1 MSVAEQTEQLIDAM
15 LDGALTDEEA
25 TRHLVSMAA
34 RGETAEEI
42 FGATRAVM
50 ARAIPFE
57 APESAVDMCGTG
69 GDGKQTY
76 NISTSV
82 AFVTAAAGVPVV
94 KHGNRGVSSRSGS
107 SDVLSA
113 LGIPNSLSRDF
124 WQRSIA
130 VRGIA
135 FLHAPQFHPGLVR
148 MAPLRRAIGTRTI
161 FNVLGP
167 LCNPAQVKRQLM
179 GVYSSALVPVIAE
192 VMYRRAMDAA
202 WVVHGSDGGDELSI
216 SGESDVA
223 MLTSSS
229 IQRTTLIPA
238 DAGLTVYDSSE
249 LTGGTP
255 EENAGAMLDLFAG
268 ERSAYRDSVLL
279 NSAGVLMVAGKVA
292 SLMEGVMLA
301 SEAIDSGRAFTLV
314 AALKEDAMKEPYV

>member
-1 MSVAEQTEQLIDAM
+1 MSVTEQTERLIGAM
-15 LDGALTDEEA
+15 LDGALPDEEA
-25 TRHLVSMAA
+25 IQHLISMAA

-50 ARAIPFE
+50 ARAITFD
-57 APESAVDMCGTG
+57 APEGAVDMCGTG

-82 AFVTAAAGVPVV
+82 AFVTAACGVPVV

-130 VRGIA
+130 THGIA

-148 MAPLRRAIGTRTI
+148 MAALRKSIGTRTI

-179 GVYSSALVPVIAE
+179 GVYSAALVPIIAE
-192 VMYRRAMDAA
+192 VMQKRAMDAA
-202 WVVHGSDGGDELSI
+202 WVVHGLDGGDELSI

-223 MLTSSS
+223 VITLSGIRESV
-229 IQRTTLIPA
+229 LIPEDGGLPRY
-238 DAGLTVYDSSE
+238 DASE

-255 EENAGAMLDLFAG
+255 EENADAMLALFAG
-268 ERSAYRDSVLL
+268 EWGAYRDSVLL
-279 NSAGVLMVAGKVA
+279 NSAAALMIAEKVTSLAEGVLLAADTIDAGLV
-292 SLMEGVMLA
+292 
-301 SEAIDSGRAFTLV
+301 RTLV
-314 AALKEDAMKEPYV
+314 DALREEAMKEPYV

>member
-1 MSVAEQTEQLIDAM
+1 MSVAEQTEQLIGAM

-50 ARAIPFE
+50 ERAIPFE
-57 APESAVDMCGTG
+57 APEGAVDMCGTG

-82 AFVTAAAGVPVV
+82 AFVTAACGVPVV

-113 LGIPNSLSRDF
+113 LGIPNSLGREF
-124 WQRSIA
+124 WQRA
-130 VRGIA
+130 VATHGIA

-148 MAPLRRAIGTRTI
+148 MAPLRKAIGTRTI

-167 LCNPAQVKRQLM
+167 LCSPAQVKRQLM
-179 GVYSSALVPVIAE
+179 GVYSAGLVPIIAE

-202 WVVHGSDGGDELSI
+202 WVVHGLDGGDELSI

-223 MLTSSS
+223 MVGPSG
-229 IQRTTLIPA
+229 IQQTILIPA
-238 DAGLTVYDSSE
+238 DAGLAVYTPSE

-255 EENAGAMLDLFAG
+255 EENAEAMLDLFAG
-268 ERSAYRDSVLL
+268 DRGAYRDSVLL
-279 NSAGVLMVAGKVA
+279 NSAGVMMIAGKAA
-292 SLMEGVMLA
+292 SLAEGVMLA
-301 SEAIDSGRAFTLV
+301 AEAIDSGRAFALV
-314 AALKEDAMKEPYV
+314 TALKEDAMKEPYV